1 MNKGRTS
8 YITQSK
14 TKNSLAWPIMT
25 LISFLIILVLLVLL
39 VISHL
44 DSINNIINIADYEN
58 KIEELKEECDESLI
72 QTNEV
77 NDRLLLLKNE
87 LVDLEE
93 TEGTKL
99 NFLYHM
105 QTLSDIK
112 TKFPQQIYQSFNT
125 RNILKE
131 CENKIFISDEG
142 NVCVLM
148 SYMFSGSSCTI
159 TKTKS
164 DFFKVL
170 AKKIYEILTD
180 DIYGKFVSSINIDVY
195 TQTNDQDEVNLALKR
210 GYAFKKKL
218 LESNNDLNNLS
229 GDKLLVRS
237 FEDSKSLNDANY
249 QEKDERIEITLTI
262 NNDSILGGIKKF
274 VEVPPST
281 EETKK

>member
-8 YITQSK
+8 YIPQSK

-58 KIEELKEECDESLI
+58 KIEELKEEYDESLI

-131 CENKIFISDEG
+131 CENKIFISDDG

-148 SYMFSGSSCTI
+148 SYMFSGSSSAI

-170 AKKIYEILTD
+170 AKKIYEILSD
-180 DIYGKFVSSINIDVY
+180 DIYGKFVSSVNIDVY

-229 GDKLLVRS
+229 GDKLLIRS

>member
-8 YITQSK
+8 YIPQSK

-58 KIEELKEECDESLI
+58 KIEELKEEYDESLI

-131 CENKIFISDEG
+131 CENKIFISDDG

-148 SYMFSGSSCTI
+148 SYMFSGSSSTI
-159 TKTKS
+159 TKTNS

-281 EETKK
+281 EEVKK

>member
-8 YITQSK
+8 YIPQSK

-58 KIEELKEECDESLI
+58 KIEELKEEYDESLI

-131 CENKIFISDEG
+131 CENKIFISDDG

-148 SYMFSGSSCTI
+148 SYMFSGSSSAI

-180 DIYGKFVSSINIDVY
+180 DIYGKFVSSVNIDVY

-274 VEVPPST
+274 VEVLPST